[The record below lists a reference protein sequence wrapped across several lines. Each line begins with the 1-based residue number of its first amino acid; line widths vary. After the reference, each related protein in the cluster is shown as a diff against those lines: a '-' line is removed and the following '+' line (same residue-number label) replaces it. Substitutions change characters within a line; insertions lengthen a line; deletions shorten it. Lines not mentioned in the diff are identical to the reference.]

1 MKKRKKKKDVK
12 EEVCDEESEGRPA
25 CFAPIWHYYM
35 LCRVFF
41 AFFQKIN
48 CYSEFNL
55 ASIIT

>member
-35 LCRVFF
+35 LCRVFLHF
-41 AFFQKIN
+41 SKK
-48 CYSEFNL
+48 
-55 ASIIT
+55 